1 MNLEVVNYTKIIHG
15 FTVLSHINLSFTG
28 GHIYGICGEKGSGKT
43 SLFRAIIGQI
53 LPTEGDVLVNQRSII
68 KDNANFHMFGTL
80 IDQSDFYLNLTGFD
94 NLMLLYQINNRPN
107 KAYILKQMKRFGLE
121 DYAHKRYDTYP
132 LEMRQRLK
140 ILQALMENQTII
152 LLDEL
157 FDGFHD
163 QGILDITTILNE
175 EKEKGK
181 LILLSSEKETDLAGL
196 CDQIY
201 YMSQGKLMDKS
212 KGTVS

>member
-15 FTVLSHINLSFTG
+15 FTVLSHINLLFSG

-43 SLFRAIIGQI
+43 SLFRAMAGLI
-53 LPTEGDVLVNQRSII
+53 LPTEGDILLNQRSII
-68 KDNANFHMFGTL
+68 NHTVNLRMFGTL
-80 IDQSDFYLNLTGFD
+80 IDQSDFYSNLTGFD

-107 KAYILKQMKRFGLE
+107 KAYILQQMKRLGLE
-121 DYAHKRYDTYP
+121 NYAHKNYDTYP

-140 ILQALMENQTII
+140 ILQALMENQTIL
-152 LLDEL
+152 LLDEP

-163 QGILDITTILNE
+163 QGILDIIEILNE

-181 LILLSSEKETDLAGL
+181 LILLSSEKVSDLAGL

-201 YMSQGKLMDKS
+201 YMSQGKLADES